1 MSQLQ
6 DGISAADR
14 RAEQVG
20 ESMTTSTEQEQ
31 RLWDMDVRVRDRNLK
46 AGLLHVDGANGV
58 REHLQNLNDLT
69 HNADVIEVPQPA
81 IGSGK
86 EYAAAES
93 DDGDSLDD

>member
-1 MSQLQ
+1 
-6 DGISAADR
+6 
-14 RAEQVG
+14 
-20 ESMTTSTEQEQ
+20 
-31 RLWDMDVRVRDRNLK
+31 MDVRVRDRNLK